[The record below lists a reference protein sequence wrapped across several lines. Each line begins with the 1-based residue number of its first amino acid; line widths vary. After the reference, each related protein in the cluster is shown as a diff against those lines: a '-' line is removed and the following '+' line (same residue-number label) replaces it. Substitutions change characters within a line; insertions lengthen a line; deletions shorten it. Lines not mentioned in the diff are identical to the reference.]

1 MARQVKCRAC
11 GKKIDKDTAF
21 QGSPRMYY
29 CSEQEFR
36 TEQAFMDMVQ
46 EFLGNT
52 NNTVLFK
59 EMTLWGAHDK
69 VLSFMQENKA
79 MIEQSM
85 AKSFNSEYGKIRY
98 FSAIIKNSIADY
110 VPSQP
115 EIEHQVSDEIY
126 DCKYKPK
133 ERRKCLNSYY
143 KELVGDDTI

>member
-1 MARQVKCRAC
+1 MRQVKCRVC

-36 TEQAFMDMVQ
+36 TENAFWEMVR
-46 EFLGNT
+46 EFLGST
-52 NNTVLFK
+52 NHTALFK
-59 EMTLWGAHDK
+59 EVALWGDHGK
-69 VLSFMQENKA
+69 VLSYMQENRAK
-79 MIEQSM
+79 IEHDM

-98 FSAIIKNSIADY
+98 FSAIIKNNIADY

-115 EIEHQVSDEIY
+115 EIERQVSDEIY

-133 ERRKCLNSYY
+133 ERRKCLSSYY
-143 KELVGDDTI
+143 EELVGDDEI